1 MINRIQYF
9 TVLHDTNSDSLAHNV
24 HTNTFVSE
32 PAVASA
38 LAVAVVL
45 RVSLRLERTLA
56 QI

>member
-9 TVLHDTNSDSLAHNV
+9 TVLQDTNSDSLAHNV

-32 PAVASA
+32 PAVARA

-45 RVSLRLERTLA
+45 RGSLRLERTLA